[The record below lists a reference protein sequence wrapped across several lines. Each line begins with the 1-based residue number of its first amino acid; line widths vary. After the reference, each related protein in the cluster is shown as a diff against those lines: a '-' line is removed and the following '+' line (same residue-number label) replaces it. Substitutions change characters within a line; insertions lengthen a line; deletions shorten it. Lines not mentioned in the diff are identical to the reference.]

1 MFDKIKDSI
10 AERMIEKIIEEKSIN
25 ISLSI
30 NKRSDRE
37 YKDIADVLTDS
48 DIDMKISFDKKGEYE
63 PFELIDTHDVK
74 KSSQPVE
81 NKD

>member
-10 AERMIEKIIEEKSIN
+10 AEHMIEKIIDEKSIN

-48 DIDMKISFDKKGEYE
+48 DIDMKISFDKKGE
-63 PFELIDTHDVK
+63 
-74 KSSQPVE
+74 
-81 NKD
+81 

>member
-10 AERMIEKIIEEKSIN
+10 AERMLAKIIDEKSIN

-48 DIDMKISFDKKGEYE
+48 DIDMKISFDKKGE
-63 PFELIDTHDVK
+63 
-74 KSSQPVE
+74 
-81 NKD
+81 

>member
-10 AERMIEKIIEEKSIN
+10 AERMIEKIIDEKSIN

-37 YKDIADVLTDS
+37 YKDITDVLTDS
-48 DIDMKISFDKKGEYE
+48 DIDMKISFDKKGE
-63 PFELIDTHDVK
+63 
-74 KSSQPVE
+74 
-81 NKD
+81 

>member
-10 AERMIEKIIEEKSIN
+10 AERMIEKIIDEKSIS
-25 ISLSI
+25 ISFSI

-48 DIDMKISFDKKGEYE
+48 DIDMKISFDKKG
-63 PFELIDTHDVK
+63 D
-74 KSSQPVE
+74 
-81 NKD
+81 

>member
-10 AERMIEKIIEEKSIN
+10 AERMIEKIIDEKSIN
-25 ISLSI
+25 ISFSI

-48 DIDMKISFDKKGEYE
+48 DIDMKISFDKKRR
-63 PFELIDTHDVK
+63 II
-74 KSSQPVE
+74 
-81 NKD
+81 

>member
-10 AERMIEKIIEEKSIN
+10 AERMIEKIIDEKSIN

-37 YKDIADVLTDS
+37 YKGIVDVLTDS
-48 DIDMKISFDKKGEYE
+48 DIDMKISFDKKGE
-63 PFELIDTHDVK
+63 
-74 KSSQPVE
+74 
-81 NKD
+81 

>member
-10 AERMIEKIIEEKSIN
+10 AERMIEKIIDGKSIN
-25 ISLSI
+25 ISFSI

-48 DIDMKISFDKKGEYE
+48 DIDMKISFDKKV
-63 PFELIDTHDVK
+63 D
-74 KSSQPVE
+74 
-81 NKD
+81 

>member
-10 AERMIEKIIEEKSIN
+10 AERMIEKIIDEKSIS
-25 ISLSI
+25 ISFSI

-48 DIDMKISFDKKGEYE
+48 DIDMKISFDKKRR
-63 PFELIDTHDVK
+63 II
-74 KSSQPVE
+74 
-81 NKD
+81 